1 MRYSGIIIILV
12 IVGFVVASGCA
23 GVSQKKTSNSTTTAA
38 PGLQAL
44 SPVGNVDSSLVK
56 PWYVKALIVNK
67 TPKVPV
73 RLTGIQLTFF
83 NNGSFAGYDS
93 CNPYFG
99 RWKADEKRI
108 IISQLQSPANYCS
121 EPMGVMEQES
131 EYFALLTNASFYLVN
146 GEDMVMSD
154 ETGND
159 GLVFK
164 QVFFY

>member
-12 IVGFVVASGCA
+12 IVGLVLASGCA
-23 GVSQKKTSNSTTTAA
+23 GLSQKKISNSSTTAT
-38 PGLQAL
+38 PGFQAL
-44 SPVGNVDSSLVK
+44 SPGENDASPLVK
-56 PWYVKALIVNK
+56 PWYVKALIFNK

-73 RLTGIQLTFF
+73 RLTGIQLTFY

-93 CNPYFG
+93 CNPYIG

-108 IISQLQSPANYCS
+108 IISQIQSPATYCS
-121 EPMGVMEQES
+121 EPPGVMEQES
-131 EYFALLTNASFYLVN
+131 EYFALLTNASYYQVN

-154 ETGND
+154 ETRND

-164 QVFFY
+164 QVFF

>member
-12 IVGFVVASGCA
+12 MVGLVLASGCA
-23 GVSQKKTSNSTTTAA
+23 GISQKKTSNSSTTGGK
-38 PGLQAL
+38 PGSLGLYPGGYDA
-44 SPVGNVDSSLVK
+44 SPLVK
-56 PWYVKALIVNK
+56 PWYVKALVFNK

-83 NNGSFAGYDS
+83 NNGSFEGYDS

-121 EPMGVMEQES
+121 EPAGVMEQES

-154 ETGND
+154 ETKND

-164 QVFFY
+164 QVFF

>member
-12 IVGFVVASGCA
+12 MVGLILASGCA
-23 GVSQKKTSNSTTTAA
+23 GLSQKKTSNSTKTGT
-38 PGLQAL
+38 PGFQAL
-44 SPVGNVDSSLVK
+44 SPGGNDPSPLVK
-56 PWYVKALIVNK
+56 PWYVKALISNK
-67 TPKVPV
+67 TPKIPV
-73 RLTGIQLTFF
+73 RLTGIQLTFY

-108 IISQLQSPANYCS
+108 IISQIQSPANYCS
-121 EPMGVMEQES
+121 EPPGVMEQES
-131 EYFALLTNASFYLVN
+131 EYFALLTNSSYYLVN

-154 ETGND
+154 ETKND

-164 QVFFY
+164 QVFF

>member
-1 MRYSGIIIILV
+1 MIIILV
-12 IVGFVVASGCA
+12 IVGLVAC
-23 GVSQKKTSNSTTTAA
+23 VRMCRCFHKKRHRIPQQLRT
-38 PGLQAL
+38 PGFQAL
-44 SPVGNVDSSLVK
+44 SPGGNDASSLVK
-56 PWYVKALIVNK
+56 PWYVKALIFNK

-99 RWKADEKRI
+99 RWKADERRI

-121 EPMGVMEQES
+121 EPAGVMEQES

-154 ETGND
+154 ETKND

>member
-1 MRYSGIIIILV
+1 MRYSGMIIIL
-12 IVGFVVASGCA
+12 ITVGLVLASGCTSL
-23 GVSQKKTSNSTTTAA
+23 SQKKMSDSTITVT
-38 PGLQAL
+38 PGFQAL
-44 SPVGNVDSSLVK
+44 SPLGNDASSLVK
-56 PWYVKALIVNK
+56 PWFVKALIFNK

-73 RLTGIQLTFF
+73 RLTGIQLTFY

-93 CNPYFG
+93 CNPYIG

-121 EPMGVMEQES
+121 EPAGVMEQES

-154 ETGND
+154 ETKNN

-164 QVFFY
+164 QVFF

>member
-1 MRYSGIIIILV
+1 MRYSGMIIILV
-12 IVGFVVASGCA
+12 MVGLVLASGCA
-23 GVSQKKTSNSTTTAA
+23 GLSQKKTSNSTKTGT
-38 PGLQAL
+38 PGFQAL
-44 SPVGNVDSSLVK
+44 SLGGNDASPLVK
-56 PWYVKALIVNK
+56 PWYVKALIFNK

-73 RLTGIQLTFF
+73 RLTGIQLTFY

-93 CNPYFG
+93 CNPYIG
-99 RWKADEKRI
+99 RWKADERRI

-121 EPMGVMEQES
+121 EPPGVMEQES
-131 EYFALLTNASFYLVN
+131 EYFALLTNSSFYLVN

-154 ETGND
+154 ETKND

>member
-1 MRYSGIIIILV
+1 MKYSGMIIILV
-12 IVGFVVASGCA
+12 TVGLVLVSGCA
-23 GVSQKKTSNSTTTAA
+23 GLSQIKTSNLATTGT
-38 PGLQAL
+38 PGFQAL
-44 SPVGNVDSSLVK
+44 SPGGNDAPSLVK
-56 PWYVKALIVNK
+56 PWYVKALIFNK

-73 RLTGIQLTFF
+73 RLTGIQLTFY

-93 CNPYFG
+93 CNPYIG

-121 EPMGVMEQES
+121 EPPGVMEQES
-131 EYFALLTNASFYLVN
+131 EYFALLTNSSHYLVN
-146 GEDMVMSD
+146 GEDMVMSE
-154 ETGND
+154 ETKND